1 MEAVMITGAV
11 AAAIRMERDAI
22 TFYEASSNRARH
34 AFGREMFKGFK
45 LKALTLKR
53 MTIFRY

>member
-22 TFYEASSNRARH
+22 TFYEESSNRARH

-45 LKALTLKR
+45 LIALPLKR